1 MKHRGFTGSVWTN
14 HAQGLTFSDLK
25 VELMQ
30 DFHLSVTCIQIFN
43 FQKWITL
50 NKSRY
55 FFKADC
61 FCQLLCLPIYIING
75 NDGFDSSIV
84 ISN

>member
-1 MKHRGFTGSVWTN
+1 MKHRGFTSSVWTN

-43 FQKWITL
+43 FQKRITL
-50 NKSRY
+50 HKSRY

-75 NDGFDSSIV
+75 NDRFYFSIMV
-84 ISN
+84 TE